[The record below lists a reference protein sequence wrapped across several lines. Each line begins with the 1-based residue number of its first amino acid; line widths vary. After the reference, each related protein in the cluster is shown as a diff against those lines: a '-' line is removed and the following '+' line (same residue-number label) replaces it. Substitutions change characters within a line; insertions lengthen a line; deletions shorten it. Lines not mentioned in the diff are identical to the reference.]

1 MTVDTPPIS
10 GEASAPPRWE
20 PLIAQVLDRRGRPGQ
35 GGFTAD
41 LRRGI
46 SPMTRRFALPH
57 VGRYLT
63 GATRAESDAIILAA
77 AITAAHDRAP
87 QARATRDGQ
96 PVGTP
101 LGRSF
106 AVLHQRWYG
115 RRADGDLNSITTRVT
130 LLPSLALEEAAQ
142 TIDALV
148 GMCAD
153 KHVPVDYYALTRTL
167 TRWGGGAT
175 SESRHVRE
183 RIAYDM
189 FSTSPEE

>member
-1 MTVDTPPIS
+1 MTVATPSTDAHAQAPGWEALIS
-10 GEASAPPRWE
+10 
-20 PLIAQVLDRRGRPGQ
+20 QVLARRGKPGQ
-35 GGFTAD
+35 GGYTAD

-46 SPMTRRFALPH
+46 SPLTRRFALPH

-63 GATRAESDAIILAA
+63 GATRAESDALILAA
-77 AITAAHDRAP
+77 AITAEHDRAP
-87 QARATRDGQ
+87 HKG
-96 PVGTP
+96 GTP

-115 RRADGDLNSITTRVT
+115 KRPHGDLNSITTRVT

-153 KHVPVDYYALTRTL
+153 KHVAVDYYALTRTL